1 MTLSAQLHSN
11 RHSARDHALD
21 DHWVIPFS
29 LWCQLNNFSPAT
41 GRRLRK
47 AGKGPVFTQ
56 ISDRRIGVTVRN
68 NRIWHQSRA
77 LDESESAQ
85 CAPSPTASKR
95 KCPGSS
101 RFAP

>member
-68 NRIWHQSRA
+68 NRIWQESRA
-77 LDESESAQ
+77 LDESESA
-85 CAPSPTASKR
+85 
-95 KCPGSS
+95 
-101 RFAP
+101 